1 MTVTMKIYLAVHSI
15 RCPNTVGAAGEG
27 FVAVVALD
35 RLDGGV
41 GGDHPLQ
48 GDGGHWAG
56 SETGGD
62 GDDDYISGDG
72 DYDVSANV
80 LANLDATGVTGSG
93 NLKCCPTP
101 PLLELDT
108 PGRAVHGGVF
118 DVTITCKNVSC
129 IML

>member
-1 MTVTMKIYLAVHSI
+1 MKIYLAVHSI

-35 RLDGGV
+35 RLDGGG

-48 GDGGHWAG
+48 GDGRHGAG
-56 SETGGD
+56 SEAGGD
-62 GDDDYISGDG
+62 GDDDYIRDDG
-72 DYDVSANV
+72 DDVSGFGDSDVSANV

-93 NLKCCPTP
+93 NLKCWPTP

-118 DVTITCKNVSC
+118 DVTIT
-129 IML
+129 

>member
-1 MTVTMKIYLAVHSI
+1 MKIYVAVHSI
-15 RCPNTVGAAGEG
+15 RCSNTVGAAGEG

-48 GDGGHWAG
+48 GDRGHGAG
-56 SETGGD
+56 SEAGGD
-62 GDDDYISGDG
+62 GDNDARDDNVSDYGDDG
-72 DYDVSANV
+72 DYDVSANGM
-80 LANLDATGVTGSG
+80 ANLDATGVTGSG
-93 NLKCCPTP
+93 NLKCWPTP

-118 DVTITCKNVSC
+118 DVTIT
-129 IML
+129 